1 MHNWRWEGKELGVTR
16 NSYRVGDELVGLQL
30 RQIESVRDDPMRLS
44 AALWILA
51 TIYHDK
57 GDREQAYATLRQ
69 MDDVLFSM
77 QDSGALWLYCAEGL
91 LHDWNDRETAAIYL
105 DRASQAQSGKR
116 TGRRRDT
123 YSIRCLQLEIAAS
136 EDPRSPDVAMLLDD
150 VWRRANRFPVYR
162 DSLIGALRILA
173 PHGIGGSRAAR
184 LLHLA
189 WRDVVYKA
197 RFGGIDRTPDEIER
211 LMELFPEPDE
221 YN

>member
-1 MHNWRWEGKELGVTR
+1 M
-16 NSYRVGDELVGLQL
+16 QL
-30 RQIESVRDDPMRLS
+30 FVKWTMFFFPCRIVAPFGSIVRRGCF
-44 AALWILA
+44 
-51 TIYHDK
+51 T
-57 GDREQAYATLRQ
+57 T
-69 MDDVLFSM
+69 
-77 QDSGALWLYCAEGL
+77 
-91 LHDWNDRETAAIYL
+91 
-105 DRASQAQSGKR
+105 
-116 TGRRRDT
+116 
-123 YSIRCLQLEIAAS
+123 AS